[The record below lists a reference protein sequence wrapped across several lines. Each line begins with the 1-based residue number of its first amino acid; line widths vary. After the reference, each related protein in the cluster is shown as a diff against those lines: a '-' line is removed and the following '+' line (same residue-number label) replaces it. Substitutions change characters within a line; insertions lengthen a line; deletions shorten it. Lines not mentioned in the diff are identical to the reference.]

1 MKRLQYTLLT
11 LFFIMGSAGSAAETL
26 KPGAYLYEVSWNGL
40 QVASLVVGIEPGKG
54 DLTRIQAAIRT
65 YGIAQAA
72 SRYSSDSE
80 AIAAISEATVKPVS
94 FHTGFSMRKTVRE
107 IFLSW
112 DDAVNI
118 KRHEVD
124 PPERPGKRTP
134 VSKSQK
140 SNAFDPLSAYFAARQ
155 KVLSGERKFT
165 IPMFDGRR
173 RSELQFEVEEK
184 RKDGSQHI
192 TMREIFIAG
201 YTGREQSDRA
211 ERDITI
217 HIYLDPETLIPVGG
231 VGVSIIGQA
240 NGKLAARCETYEEC
254 LEKAD

>member
-1 MKRLQYTLLT
+1 MKRLQYALLT
-11 LFFIMGSAGSAAETL
+11 LFLLAASSGFAEQPL
-26 KPGAYLYEVSWNGL
+26 KPGAYLYQVYWNGF
-40 QVASLVVGIEPGKG
+40 QVASLVVGIEPEGARQ
-54 DLTRIQAAIRT
+54 RIQAAIRT
-65 YGIAQAA
+65 YGLAQAA
-72 SRYSSDSE
+72 SRYASDSE
-80 AIAAISEATVKPVS
+80 AITTVSGSGVRPIS
-94 FHTGFSMRKTVRE
+94 FHTDFSMRKSARE
-107 IFLSW
+107 ISLGW

-118 KRHEVD
+118 QRHEVE

-134 VSKSQK
+134 VSKEQK

-155 KVLSGERKFT
+155 KVLAGETQFT

-173 RSELQFEVEEK
+173 RSELQFEVKGK
-184 RKDGSQHI
+184 RKDGTLHL

-231 VGVSIIGQA
+231 LGVSIIGQA
-240 NGKLAARCETYEEC
+240 DGKLKAKCETYEEC
-254 LEKAD
+254 LAKAD